1 MVNKITEKKSLDLR
15 PGIKTQE
22 VWTVIG
28 LDKRVA
34 GYVADRVEDLLNKNI
49 GKLNEV
55 YESSGKLK
63 VSCSIDVVDKRGA
76 EGYGKDQ
83 EQDRRA

>member
-1 MVNKITEKKSLDLR
+1 M
-15 PGIKTQE
+15 
-22 VWTVIG
+22 IG

-34 GYVADRVEDLLNKNI
+34 GYVADRVEDLLNKNL

-63 VSCSIDVVDKRGA
+63 VSCSIDVVDKGVPKVTVKIKSKIDELDDSL
-76 EGYGKDQ
+76 EGLAIDKQ
-83 EQDRRA
+83 VKMEV